1 MADAL
6 ERWVKEDIDAV
17 MNEYNK
23 KPPKPKKEKPK
34 KEEAPKTEDGVEV
47 KAEAENKESIKV
59 SE

>member
-1 MADAL
+1 L

-47 KAEAENKESIKV
+47 KAEETK
-59 SE
+59 